1 MARRDAHQDGKK
13 RVTLDVTHVTTWAE
27 LATAVWRGLC
37 SPAKSAYHRKHAL
50 AGGALS
56 DLLRGGWGL
65 FTQEEAE
72 AGQVELTVIGAN
84 RAREHMGWN
93 KVERILQA
101 SPLVV
106 VHKSATCPRRPPP
119 PWRVSGRPGQNR
131 RSKRKGKG
139 R

>member
-1 MARRDAHQDGKK
+1 MAARREGKK
-13 RVTLDVTHVTTWAE
+13 QVTLDVTHVTTKLE
-27 LATAVWRGLC
+27 LSRAVRRDLC
-37 SPAKSAYHRKHAL
+37 FPPDTTTHRDFNWDAVNEYFY
-50 AGGALS
+50 
-56 DLLRGGWGL
+56 GGWGL

-84 RAREHMGWN
+84 RAREHIRWDIM
-93 KVERILQA
+93 EEILQD

-106 VHKSATCPRRPPP
+106 VYKSATCPRRAPP